1 MDVDILYK
9 PTYALAVL
17 KLAGGEEV
25 RAESGAM
32 VSMSAGVQIETKAT
46 GGVLKSL
53 ARKMLTSESF
63 WQNTFVAP
71 AEGGHITVAPTLP
84 GDIAICELQGNAIM
98 LQSGDYVASEMSVQV
113 DTQWGG
119 AKTFFGGEGLF
130 MLRCSGQ
137 GKLVLSSYG
146 AIHEFELAAGQR
158 YTIDTGHL
166 VSFTEGMQFNIRK
179 VGGLKSTFL
188 SGEGIVVDLTGPGK
202 VQMQTRSWNAFMSF
216 LTPQLPS
223 NRSGG

>member
-1 MDVDILYK
+1 MDVEILYK

-17 KLAGGEEV
+17 KLAGGEQV
-25 RAESGAM
+25 RAEGGAM
-32 VSMSAGVQIETKAT
+32 VSMSGGVQIETKAT
-46 GGVLKSL
+46 GGMLKSL
-53 ARKMLTSESF
+53 ARKMLTAESF
-63 WQNTFVAP
+63 FQNTFQ
-71 AEGGHITVAPTLP
+71 APTLP
-84 GDIAICELQGNAIM
+84 GDISVCELEGTTLM
-98 LQSGDYVASEMSVQV
+98 LQSGGYVASEMGVQV
-113 DTQWGG
+113 DTSWGG
-119 AKTFFGGEGLF
+119 AKTFFAGEGLF

-146 AIHEFELAAGQR
+146 AIHEFELGAGQQ

-166 VSFTEGMQFNIRK
+166 VSFSEGMQFNIRR

-223 NRSGG
+223 NRTGG